1 MQFDA
6 VLRRFSEFFEREG
19 IRYALAGGLAV
30 VAWGSTRGTN
40 DADFVV
46 ERANGPRVRAFAE
59 SLGYET
65 TFVSDGYSNH
75 HHADKGFGDVD
86 FMYVTGDTAE
96 RVFAAAARRTAAGLP
111 LPVTS
116 PEHLIAM
123 KVVAMKSKPMRV
135 LIDAPDIAF
144 LLDLPG
150 IDKAAVK
157 EQFSRHGLLRI
168 FDELER
174 EKG

>member
-6 VLRRFSEFFEREG
+6 VLRTFSEFFEREG
-19 IRYALAGGLAV
+19 IRFALAGGLAV
-30 VAWGSTRGTN
+30 VAWGHTRSTN

-46 ERANGPRVRAFAE
+46 GRDDGPRVRAFAE

-75 HHADKGFGDVD
+75 HHTDKGFGDID
-86 FMYVTGDTAE
+86 FMYVSGETVE
-96 RVFAAAARRTAAGLP
+96 RVFAAAARRRAAGLE

-150 IDKAAVK
+150 IDKTMVR
-157 EQFSRHGLLRI
+157 EQFARHGLLRI

-174 EKG
+174 ERR